1 MGSPV
6 KRRKQ
11 FPGAT
16 AYFDRHG
23 KRRWRFRKGGFSA
36 ELGGD
41 YGSEDF
47 VRRYEDAVN
56 GHKTRGLIGADRT
69 KPYSVSQLVALW
81 YRSPEFLDL
90 APSTQK
96 VYRGIVEKFRE
107 EHGDKPVRLMQR
119 RHVQTIL
126 AEKAETP
133 TAANNL
139 RKRLIQLMDF
149 AITLDWRGDNPAR
162 ATKPFRVGG
171 DGFHTWDEDE
181 LAQFF
186 KVHKPGTLAHTAV
199 TLMLYTGAARVD
211 AVKLGPKNVRNGKIE
226 YRRQKTQRSGGV
238 LVSVPIHPDLAEVLD
253 RLPKDRPFLATQ
265 KGTMRSAGGLG
276 NLMQRWTEDVKL
288 PQCSAHGLRKACAR
302 RLAEAGA
309 TAHEIGAVTGHKT
322 LALVQR
328 YTEAAG
334 REGMAD
340 SAIEKLIARPNGERN
355 LANPPKRFVKSDTNP
370 KQGKDN
376 L

>member
-1 MGSPV
+1 M

-16 AYFDRHG
+16 AYFDRHN
-23 KRRWRFRKGGFSA
+23 KRRWRFRKRGFSA
-36 ELGGD
+36 ELGSD
-41 YGSEDF
+41 YGSEEF
-47 VRRYEDAVN
+47 VRRYEDAIN
-56 GHKTRGLIGADRT
+56 RHKTRGLIGVDRA
-69 KPYSVSQLVALW
+69 KPFSINQLVALW
-81 YRSPEFLDL
+81 YRSAEFLDL
-90 APSTQK
+90 SPSTQK

-119 RHVQTIL
+119 RHVQAIL
-126 AEKAETP
+126 AERAGTP
-133 TAANNL
+133 AAANNL

-149 AITLDWRGDNPAR
+149 AISLDWRGDNPAR
-162 ATKPFRVGG
+162 VTKPFRVGG

-186 KVHKPGTLAHTAV
+186 KTHKPGTLAHTAV
-199 TLMLYTGAARVD
+199 SLMLYTGAARVD
-211 AVKLGPKNVRNGKIE
+211 AVKLGPNNIRNGKIE

-238 LVSVPIHPDLAEVLD
+238 LVSVPIHPDLAEVLAKV
-253 RLPKDRPFLATQ
+253 PEDRPFLATK
-265 KGTMRSAGGLG
+265 KGTTRSAGGLG
-276 NLMQRWTEDVKL
+276 NLMQRWTEVAKL
-288 PQCSAHGLRKACAR
+288 PQCSAHGKRKACAR

-355 LANPPKRFVKSDTNP
+355 MANPPKRFVKSDTKP
-370 KQGKDN
+370 KQGKEN